1 MVAEGQI
8 MKVFMYP
15 AFVRV
20 PAVGEQELQMSHVDL
35 PQRNAVALRQRQ
47 SNFIHAVIQGPAQ
60 TDRKRNQPLTLR
72 GGNAPPAYS
81 VRPRMVSFL

>member
-1 MVAEGQI
+1 
-8 MKVFMYP
+8 MYP

-47 SNFIHAVIQGPAQ
+47 GDFIHAVIQGPAQ
-60 TDRKRNQPLTLR
+60 TDRRTDGREKKSASDPPRREKYLLLTR
-72 GGNAPPAYS
+72 
-81 VRPRMVSFL
+81 